1 MNLLGKTLVVFTALA
16 SIGLMIMAIGVYST
30 HTNWQQE
37 AADLKNQVAELQ
49 NANEQL
55 KSSYLIKISRLEG
68 EAEAALQDVAK
79 LEGERT

>member
-37 AADLKNQVAELQ
+37 ATDLKNQLAEAQ
-49 NANEQL
+49 KRQRATQEQL
-55 KSSYLIKISRLEG
+55 SD
-68 EAEAALQDVAK
+68 QD
-79 LEGERT
+79 